1 MAGLARLARKMGR
14 LAQLARKM
22 DQLGKLAQ
30 LVVRTRSWTL
40 AMLGRWPVAL
50 EQTRW
55 TQTQETWAS
64 TKLVALGQTRSWTRS
79 WTRSCRSLGSLGGR
93 LAQMG
98 WWME

>member
-1 MAGLARLARKMGR
+1 MAGLAKLARKMGR
-14 LAQLARKM
+14 LELLAKM
-22 DQLGKLAQ
+22 DQLGKLGQ

-40 AMLGRWPVAL
+40 AVLGRWLVVL

-55 TQTQETWAS
+55 TQTQETLVG
-64 TKLVALGQTRSWTRS
+64 TKLVVLGQTRS
-79 WTRSCRSLGSLGGR
+79 WTRSCRSLGSLVGR